1 MAKKTWLMMQ
11 VKILAVT
18 AIALLLIFEV
28 SHLDIFISN
37 YFFNAQLKTFELREH
52 PFLTQVMHHGL
63 KSFMYVLGVA
73 SIVIGV
79 FLLKKCRGLIQ
90 AKHIAVGS
98 LGVILIPALVALLKH
113 LTNKHCPWS
122 LDIYGGQVPYAGLFE
137 SHASNLGAGQC
148 FPAGHAA
155 GGFMWFAW
163 SVALMSTYPRLAKI
177 LFYFA
182 IVMGLALGL
191 ARMMQGAHFL
201 SHVLWTAWFAWLIS
215 LILAITFRVISVT
228 DKSRHILCIKS

>member
-1 MAKKTWLMMQ
+1 MVKNSWLILQ
-11 VKILAVT
+11 VKILSLT
-18 AIALLLIFEV
+18 AFALLLIFET
-28 SHLDIFISN
+28 SHLDILISN
-37 YFFNAQLKTFELREH
+37 YFYSVESKTFQLRNH

-63 KSFMYVLGVA
+63 KSFMYVLGVG
-73 SIVIGV
+73 SIVIGF
-79 FLLKKCRGLIQ
+79 FLLKTSRGLLQIR
-90 AKHIAVGS
+90 HLAVGS
-98 LGVILIPALVALLKH
+98 LGVIFIPALVALLKH

-122 LDIYGGQVPYAGLFE
+122 LDIYGGHVPYTGLFE

-163 SVALMSTYPRLAKI
+163 SVALMSIYPRLAKI

-182 IVMGLALGL
+182 IVMGFALGI
-191 ARMMQGAHFL
+191 ARMLQGAHFL

-215 LILAITFRVISVT
+215 LILAIIFRVIPLNNNLRRLFYV
-228 DKSRHILCIKS
+228 